1 VTGCPASS
9 AADSAAAVSG
19 SGSAVTILVCGRSAL
34 IALATPGRQAAAVRD
49 YDRVRVRQIFEDLQ
63 ADRPVP
69 AITPAPWTCAC
80 RESRPRL

>member
-1 VTGCPASS
+1 MPGVQR
-9 AADSAAAVSG
+9 SG
-19 SGSAVTILVCGRSAL
+19 QRGRGLGLGLGGHDPRLRAQRL
-34 IALATPGRQAAAVRD
+34 DRAGDAGRQAAAVRD